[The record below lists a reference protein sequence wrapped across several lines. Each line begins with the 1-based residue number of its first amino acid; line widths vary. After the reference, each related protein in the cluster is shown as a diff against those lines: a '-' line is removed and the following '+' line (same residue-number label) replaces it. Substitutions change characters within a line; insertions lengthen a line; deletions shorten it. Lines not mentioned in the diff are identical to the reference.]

1 MKTRAVFFDFD
12 GTLIDSMPAHVSAW
26 ANILGEIGIHLEDT
40 YFQMNEGEK
49 AEDTISRLLGENG
62 MSYTEEQL
70 FALIEKKRRLYR
82 TMAPMG
88 LIPEARVMLDQLLSK
103 GVALDIVTGSIRSNI
118 EAVLSEDE
126 MNLFRNI
133 VTPTEYRKG
142 KPDPDPYLTALKL
155 SGLLPGECA
164 VLENAPLGIRSARA
178 AGLTT
183 VAITTTL
190 PPKFLSEATH
200 VIHRFE
206 DFLPLL
212 QEGRV

>member
-12 GTLIDSMPAHVSAW
+12 GTLIDSMPAHVMAW
-26 ANILGEIGIHLEDT
+26 AEILGEIGIELEDT

-62 MSYTEEQL
+62 KSYTEEQTL
-70 FALIEKKRRLYR
+70 ALIEKKRKLYR
-82 TMAPMG
+82 TMAPKG
-88 LIPEARVMLDQLLSK
+88 LIPEARVMLDQLREK

-118 EAVLSEDE
+118 EAVLSDDE
-126 MNLFRNI
+126 MSLFRNI
-133 VTPTEYRKG
+133 VTPTEYKKG
-142 KPDPDPYLTALKL
+142 KPDPDPYVTALRL
-155 SGLLPGECA
+155 SELQMDECA

-178 AGLTT
+178 AGLVT

-200 VIHRFE
+200 IIHRFE

-212 QEGRV
+212 